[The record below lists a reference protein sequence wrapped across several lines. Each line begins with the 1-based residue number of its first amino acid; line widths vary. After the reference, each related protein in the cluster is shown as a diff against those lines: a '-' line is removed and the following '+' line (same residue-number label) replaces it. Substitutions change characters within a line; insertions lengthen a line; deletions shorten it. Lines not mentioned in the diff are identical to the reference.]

1 MKAILSFLS
10 DDEIERIHEASL
22 RILKE
27 TGVKIN
33 SEKVRKLLAENGAV
47 VNDTIVKIPRSLV
60 EEAIKRA
67 PKEITLGAR
76 EPKCDLKIPSNDLPF
91 IATSGFSPFVE
102 DFETGKKRRSTGS
115 DLKDFAI
122 IGDYLNTVDY
132 FWPTVVPGEMPPPLH
147 ELYSL
152 IIALENNRKHIQ
164 CSCVSEKTAK
174 WQIKLAAT
182 IVGSEKELR
191 RRPIFSTINCPV
203 APLTFE
209 KGSSEAM
216 VVLARAGI
224 PTAPM
229 SMVLAGS
236 SGPATMAGALV
247 VANTEELASLVIV
260 ECASPGAP
268 MIYTAEVSSTDMR
281 SGEINYNTP
290 EYILCCAGCAQMAR
304 FYEIPVLTADIP
316 LEETP
321 ADLSSFERNVL
332 KVAMG
337 FMTRSNLSAWLGS
350 RDRAMSAS
358 LTQVI
363 LDAEACEHSRG
374 YLRRLEVN
382 DDTLALDV
390 IHKVGPGSHFLSE
403 KHTREHFRREIW
415 MRELSN
421 TFILDP
427 TAKGSFL
434 ERAKAKVREILSTH
448 TAPPID
454 EDKHK
459 EMKQILQAAEKDILG
474 NS

>member
-60 EEAIKRA
+60 EEAIKRS

-76 EPKCDLKIPSNDLPF
+76 EPKCDLKIPSNNLPF

-102 DFETGKKRRSTGS
+102 DFDTGKRRKSTGS

-122 IGDYLNTVDY
+122 IGDYLNAVDY
-132 FWPTVVPGEMPPPLH
+132 FWPIVVPGEIPSPLQ
-147 ELYSL
+147 ELHALAIS
-152 IIALENNRKHIQ
+152 LENNRKHIQ
-164 CSCVSEKTAK
+164 GSCVSEKTAK
-174 WQIKLAAT
+174 WQIELTAT
-182 IVGSEKELR
+182 IVGSEEELR
-191 RRPIFSTINCPV
+191 RRPIISTVNCPV

-216 VVLARAGI
+216 VILARAGI
-224 PTAPM
+224 PIAPM
-229 SMVLAGS
+229 SMVLVAT
-236 SGPATMAGALV
+236 SGPSTIAGTLA
-247 VANTEELASLVIV
+247 VANAEELAALVIV
-260 ECASPGAP
+260 ECASSGAP
-268 MIYTAEVSSTDMR
+268 MIYTAEISSADMR
-281 SGEINYNTP
+281 SGEITYKTP
-290 EYILCCAGCAQMAR
+290 EYTLLSAGCAQMAK
-304 FYEIPVLTADIP
+304 FYGIPVLTADVS
-316 LEETP
+316 LEEIP
-321 ADLSSFERNVL
+321 SDLLSFERNVL

-337 FMTRSNLSAWLGS
+337 FMTRPDLSAWLGS
-350 RDRAMSAS
+350 RDLAMSAS
-358 LTQVI
+358 LVQVI
-363 LDAEACEHSRG
+363 LDAEACEHAHA

-390 IHKVGPGSHFLSE
+390 IHTVGPGGHFLGE
-403 KHTREHFRREIW
+403 NHTREHFRREIW

-427 TAKGSFL
+427 TTKGSFL
-434 ERAKAKVREILSTH
+434 ERAKAKVREILSAH